1 MSAEDTSVPS
11 YRTAANDYPVIG
23 FLTESLSSIYQSSC
37 WIGASDEAVKRGY
50 SLVCYAGGSLNK
62 SSWDPYEPQRNA
74 IYNFVDVN
82 RLKGLII
89 TGSIG
94 NFISP
99 LDFESFYNRFNSIP
113 MVCLGPG
120 MQSVTSI
127 LVDNY
132 HGIHE
137 LISHLIELHGCSR
150 IAFVRGPEGNQEAEQ
165 RLEIFRK
172 VLLEHGI
179 TPDNNLIIPG
189 DFSRD
194 SGARAVYHLIDKY
207 GLSFDALVGAND
219 DIALGALKAFQERHI
234 RVPDEVLVVGF
245 DDIEES
251 GFSAP
256 PLTTVRQPFYEMGA
270 KAIEVLLDSIKGIEL
285 PSIITVPATVTTR
298 QSCGCFRLDNTTD
311 IRFDIPSHL
320 ISDMQRKLF
329 YEEIAAIMEQSRMSV
344 TGVINPELIQQFSDS
359 FFDEITEVNPGGF
372 IPVIN
377 KVAWMLALAGGDTPG
392 LLKSI
397 NVMRQLAIAFYGG
410 EIPAKTEELF
420 QSATLAIADAAARAQ
435 AHRRLNADRQA
446 SLLRNAGQAIA
457 SAFDFEKL
465 LSVINSELV
474 KLTINEFWV
483 SLYTVYEPTIKYL
496 KLHSGM
502 SNGNYLNL
510 NEIAVDFKAPALAP
524 DEVMAMDKPRS
535 LLIEPLFFKEDQI
548 GIIVFNVERCRD
560 GLTYEIL
567 RQHISSSLKGALLMK
582 KVQEQAL
589 ALELANI
596 QLQKLRD
603 AEHAYL
609 EAVKHELELGREIQS
624 SFLPREIPQV
634 SGWEICPAFQPAREV
649 SGDFYDVFTLPDGKV
664 VLVLSDVS
672 GKDVSAALFMGMI
685 RTLIRALSEQA
696 VSDGSDPLDAVKL
709 TNKYLINH
717 HYGNNGRYM
726 YATLFMAVL
735 DPVQSTF
742 TYVNAGHNP
751 PAIVLATGGVRKWID
766 TTGPAV
772 GIIPDG
778 QFNCNQLDIASG
790 ELLFI
795 YTDGVTEA
803 RSPDGEL
810 FTKKRLSS
818 ILDNSPVSASATVS
832 QVEYAVRQHCEGKA
846 QSDDITILAVYRSKI
861 E

>member
-1 MSAEDTSVPS
+1 MSGEYTPVSDSQGI
-11 YRTAANDYPVIG
+11 YKECPVIG

-37 WIGASDEAVKRGY
+37 WIGASDEAVKRGH
-50 SLVCYAGGSLNK
+50 SLICYAGGSLRE

-74 IYNFVDVN
+74 IYDFVDVK

-99 LDFESFYNRFNSIP
+99 TDFEKFYTRFINIP
-113 MVCLGPG
+113 IVCLGPG
-120 MQSVTSI
+120 MRAFPTIV
-127 LVDNY
+127 VDNS
-132 HGIHE
+132 HGMRE
-137 LISHLIELHGCSR
+137 LISHLIELHGCR
-150 IAFVRGPEGNQEAEQ
+150 KIAFVRGPEGNQEAEQ
-165 RLEIFRK
+165 RLKIFQQ
-172 VLLEHGI
+172 VLHEYGI
-179 TPDNNLIIPG
+179 TPDNDLIIPG
-189 DFSRD
+189 DFSKD
-194 SGARAVYHLIDKY
+194 SGARAVHYLIDHY
-207 GLSFDALVGAND
+207 GHSFDALVGAND
-219 DIALGALKAFQERHI
+219 DIALGALKAFQERHV

-270 KAIEVLLDSIKGIEL
+270 KAVEVLMSLMEGKEA
-285 PSIITVPATVTTR
+285 PSTVIVPATVTTR
-298 QSCGCFRLDNTTD
+298 QSCGCFRLGSSCK
-311 IRFDIPSHL
+311 IKFDISTHT
-320 ISDMQRKLF
+320 ISDVQRRLF
-329 YEEIAAIMEQSRMSV
+329 YEEIASIMEQSRMNAA
-344 TGVINPELIQQFSDS
+344 GVINPQLIQEFSDS
-359 FFDEITEVNPGGF
+359 FFDEITGVSPGGF
-372 IPVIN
+372 IPVVN
-377 KVAWMLALAGGDTPG
+377 KVSWMLALAGGDTPG

-397 NVMRQLAIAFYGG
+397 NVMRQLAAAFYGG
-410 EIPAKTEELF
+410 QIPPQIEELF
-420 QSATLAIADAAARAQ
+420 QNATLAIADAAARAQ

-457 SAFDFEKL
+457 SAFDFDIL
-465 LSVINSELV
+465 LEVIASELT
-474 KLTINEFWV
+474 KLTIDEFWI
-483 SLYTVYEPTIKYL
+483 SLYAGSEFQKRCL
-496 KLHSGM
+496 KLHCGM
-502 SNGNYLNL
+502 SNGKFLNL
-510 NEIAVDFKAPALAP
+510 SKGTVDFHSPAFAPEGLIS
-524 DEVMAMDKPRS
+524 MDKPRS
-535 LLIEPLFFKEDQI
+535 LLVEPLFFKEEQI
-548 GIIVFNVERCRD
+548 GVVAFDVLWCRD
-560 GLTYEIL
+560 GITYEIL

-589 ALELANI
+589 ALEHANQ

-609 EAVKHELELGREIQS
+609 EAVKHELELGREIQA

-634 SGWEICPAFQPAREV
+634 KGWEICPAFQPAREV
-649 SGDFYDVFTLPDGKV
+649 SGDFYDAFTLPDGKV

-696 VSDGSDPLDAVKL
+696 VSDGSDPLEAVKL
-709 TNKYLINH
+709 TNRYLINH

-735 DPVQSTF
+735 DPVLSNI

-751 PAIVLATGGVRKWID
+751 PAIVMSGGGVRKWID

-778 QFNCNQLDIASG
+778 QFGCNDLHIAPG
-790 ELLFI
+790 EMLFI

-803 RSPDGEL
+803 RSPDGDL

-818 ILDNSPVSASATVS
+818 ILDIPSDSASNTVL
-832 QVEYAVRQHCEGKA
+832 QVEHAVKLHCEGKA
-846 QSDDITILAVYRSKI
+846 QSDDITMLAIQRQP
-861 E
+861 

>member
-1 MSAEDTSVPS
+1 MCADVTSVS
-11 YRTAANDYPVIG
+11 SSQTSNGCPVIG
-23 FLTESLSSIYQSSC
+23 FLTESLGSIYQSSC
-37 WIGASDEAVKRGY
+37 WIGASDEAIKRGY
-50 SLVCYAGGSLNK
+50 SLICFAGGSLSK

-74 IYNFVDVN
+74 IYNFVDTK

-94 NFISP
+94 NFITSV
-99 LDFESFYNRFNSIP
+99 DFEKFYSRFASIP

-127 LVDNY
+127 LVDNSN
-132 HGIHE
+132 GIRE
-137 LISHLIELHGCSR
+137 LISHLIEVHSCR
-150 IAFVRGPEGNQEAEQ
+150 KIAFVRGPEGNQEAEQ
-165 RLEIFRK
+165 RLKIFRE
-172 VLLEHGI
+172 VLLEYGI
-179 TPDNNLIIPG
+179 TPDDKLIIPG

-194 SGARAVYHLIDKY
+194 SGAKAVHYLIDNY
-207 GLSFDALVGAND
+207 GRSFDALVGAND
-219 DIALGALKAFQERHI
+219 DIALGALKAFQELHI

-270 KAIEVLLDSIKGIEL
+270 KAIEVLLNRIENVNM

-298 QSCGCFRLDNTTD
+298 QSCGCFRLDSTND
-311 IRFDIPSHL
+311 IKFDIPSDE
-320 ISDMQRKLF
+320 ISSVQRQLF
-329 YEEIAAIMEQSRMSV
+329 YEEIASIMEQSRMSV
-344 TGVINPELIQQFSDS
+344 TGVINPQLIQEFSNS
-359 FFDEITEVNPGGF
+359 FFDEITGANPGGF
-372 IPVIN
+372 LPVVN

-397 NVMRQLAIAFYGG
+397 NVMRQLANAFYCGK
-410 EIPAKTEELF
+410 IPLQTEELF

-474 KLTINEFWV
+474 KLTINEFWI
-483 SLYTVYEPTIKYL
+483 SLYTVFEPGVKYL
-496 KLHSGM
+496 KLQSGR
-502 SNGNYLNL
+502 SNGRFLDL
-510 NEIAVDFKAPALAP
+510 SEIAVDFRAPSLVP
-524 DEVMAMDKPRS
+524 EGVMSIEKPRS

-548 GIIVFNVERCRD
+548 GIIVFDILWCRD

-589 ALELANI
+589 ALELANV

-634 SGWEICPAFQPAREV
+634 AGWEICPAFQPAREV

-735 DPVQSTF
+735 DPVLSTF

-751 PAIVLATGGVRKWID
+751 PAIVMANGGVRKWIE

-778 QFNCNQLDIASG
+778 QFGCNKLYIAPG

-818 ILDNSPVSASATVS
+818 ILDNPPASASATVS
-832 QVEYAVRQHCEGKA
+832 QVECAVKHHCEGKA
-846 QSDDITILAVYRSKI
+846 QSDDITMLVVQRTKI
-861 E
+861 Q